1 MDVEFPIIS
10 KHIISI
16 IIPAGNYMFKL
27 SNRNT
32 SVSIVNF
39 EHVLSDLKKISC
51 FLDSK
56 VSGANVRI
64 LYFSFLISSCSIFSF
79 DWFLTLSA
87 PISQNDQTHSK
98 NLIVSDHFVGLA
110 LKGLRLLQSSH
121 CSISS
126 KIFET
131 FC

>member
-64 LYFSFLISSCSIFSF
+64 S
-79 DWFLTLSA
+79 LS
-87 PISQNDQTHSK
+87 
-98 NLIVSDHFVGLA
+98 
-110 LKGLRLLQSSH
+110 
-121 CSISS
+121 
-126 KIFET
+126 
-131 FC
+131 